1 MRIALLTDIHGND
14 VALEAV
20 LADIEGQ
27 GGADA
32 YWVLGDLVAI
42 GHAPIKTLE
51 RLSGLPH
58 ARIVRGNTDR
68 YVCTGER
75 PSPTLDEAEANTD
88 LLSTLIEMEGDFC
101 WTQGAVTVAGWF
113 EWLSKLPLEWR
124 EVLPDGT
131 RALGVHAAPG
141 TDDGHG
147 IRLTMSEAEI
157 LALVSDCKA
166 DLICVGHTHRPFDIR
181 VGDKRVVNPGSVS
194 NPVGSDV
201 RANYAVITVHK
212 RGYQVEHRR
221 VDYDQES
228 VIEALQHIRHPA
240 TDFITRHLRGE
251 MT

>member
-1 MRIALLTDIHGND
+1 MRIALLADIHGND
-14 VALEAV
+14 VALQAV
-20 LADIEGQ
+20 LADIEGR

-32 YWVLGDLVAI
+32 YWVLGDLAAI

-75 PSPTLDEAEANTD
+75 PSPTLDEVQADIGLLPTLVEVEA
-88 LLSTLIEMEGDFC
+88 DFC

-131 RALGVHAAPG
+131 RALAVHAAPG

-157 LALVSDCKA
+157 RPLLSNCQAG
-166 DLICVGHTHRPFDIR
+166 LICVGHTHRPFDIR
-181 VGDKRVVNPGSVS
+181 IDDKHVVNPGSVS
-194 NPVGSDV
+194 NPAGPDV
-201 RANYAVITVHK
+201 RANYAVLSAHEQ
-212 RGYQVEHRR
+212 GYRVEHRR
-221 VDYDQES
+221 VDYDQEI
-228 VIEALQHIRHPA
+228 VIKALQRIRHPA
-240 TDFITRHLRGE
+240 TDFITKHLRGE